1 MDNECAEVASR
12 EGIAPSVAQS
22 VLTELGYGDM
32 TVPASKFNDDDWYLF
47 NPLTLEIKAQFG
59 ASQKFQALSAVKPG
73 LSCERGMRVK
83 CLGLWRLPVKVA

>member
-1 MDNECAEVASR
+1 MNTATITPHQEA
-12 EGIAPSVAQS
+12 APISLAQS
-22 VLTELGYGDM
+22 VLAELGYGDM
-32 TVPASKFNDDDWYLF
+32 TVPVGKFNDDDWYLF
-47 NPLTLEIKAQFG
+47 NPLTREIKAQFG